1 MEAEGDRNAGRVDQ
15 GVDVDTK
22 PGGDGGKGV
31 GSTVKDAVVPI
42 YGTLVVEEKDID
54 AVRVMSLNMN
64 GIGRWNE
71 NNIKLSRLKNVLRS
85 YAVDVCGL
93 QETNYNFRS
102 LKSSQTLSSLLRHG
116 DDRIQSVVSHNTRE
130 TENIGAF
137 QPGGVATL
145 LRDELTGFIKD
156 RGKDDEGLGLFCY
169 YSVEGNDGHITYFM
183 SAYAPCKAPGI
194 RTYYQHLQRF
204 IQENRLATN
213 PIDLFRD
220 RVSSRIKRWRSQGHR
235 VVLMMDS
242 NENVTDGVLSRRLA
256 GEGIR
261 MREAVHKLTEGRGP
275 PTHFRGSEKSN
286 GAIDG
291 IWVSDDLE
299 VVGASYLPFDHE
311 IGDHRPV
318 MVDIL
323 SRSILGVPKKT
334 IVRPKARKLSSRVPR
349 IRNNY
354 LSVVREKFKM
364 HQVDKKL
371 RSLEERASFPPTQD
385 VEEGMEK
392 LDNLVEEIMLQAEGQ
407 CRIIYPAHYEFSPA
421 VKGWLDKC
429 HALQWLLR
437 YHQGK
442 KVNGGNMRRF
452 AMRNGI
458 KHPMRL
464 SVTDLVEMY
473 HNCKEQARHYMAQSP
488 WLRKTFLNDKMN
500 VAIDQ
505 GNSDEANRIKGM
517 LKAEAQRKTWQD
529 IQRVTKPRG
538 MLSVTRV
545 EVERQDGVVTE
556 YVNKEEIEKAV
567 MEELT
572 SRFGRAGSAPI
583 CQGVLYDLLGTYAD
597 TDAAVQILEGT
608 FTPPTDA
615 DGPTLI
621 ILEEIARIWQ
631 LMGDGEVNIV
641 ITQEDYQYYWRK
653 VKESTSSS
661 LSGLHF
667 GHYKAIGWD
676 DELSNILARKLSLIS
691 ATGSA
696 PQRWARG
703 LSVMLEKI
711 AGVALLTKLR
721 AILLLEAD
729 FNQHNKLI
737 FQHRMLALA
746 RENGLIPEEIFSEKG
761 KTAEDAILQQVLMYD
776 IARITKRPLLVAQV
790 DASQCYDR
798 VAHAMAALTL
808 RAYKVHNSSV
818 LGMLRPLHCMEFYLR
833 TGFGQ
838 STSFCGGAAEGK
850 HGLAQGNGAAP
861 ATWQQ
866 ISSLMIHAQHRQGHG
881 VKICTPISKRGVNQV
896 GIVYVDDTNL
906 CEGLEEKDDIDAVVA
921 KGQGATNSWG
931 NNLIAVGGALNGDK
945 CAVAIHDMVPDGK
958 GSWVYSDQRKTTSPA
973 DEEDDELEEL
983 EDWSFSV
990 PQADSEAAQIKR
1002 LRSDQA
1008 VENLGLFVRP
1018 DGSPEKQFEVMR
1030 EKITTW
1036 SGQIKNGVIPTRSVW
1051 MSYTHQLWSGLRYGL
1066 GACSASMT
1074 ALSKG
1079 LGSSDYYLLSN
1090 LGVVRSITREWRYLP
1105 ASFGGMELFDLTTEV
1120 TAATLNSF
1128 LQHFGTNTLI
1138 GTTLQ
1143 AALEYLQLEL
1153 GVEDC
1158 PLSYDFNTWGHLAT
1172 DTWVKALWEKVDLL
1186 DITLLLEYEGIP
1198 KPREHDC
1205 SIMSEMVKLG
1215 FKGKEL
1221 KRINRARIAQEAL
1234 FISDIA
1240 TARGTNLE
1248 IYLEDWWEDSFERD
1262 MGEHRSVLQFSR
1274 EDPTDEDWKTWKK
1287 ALRHIASGPNLY
1299 LNQPLGKWI
1308 APSTRKWRQFYHPET
1323 NTGELHYDDKILRFE
1338 NDPDDRAYILSLSG
1352 EAEAALT
1359 DTIPVTFVDVVD
1371 GKLKLKSRGPKLAEP
1386 PLQEHLS
1393 FIEALRSKGG
1403 EWMWEG
1409 LVLDEDPDWIID
1421 ALERGSLYCAT
1432 DGSHNKKLAPL
1443 ISGAAWVLF
1452 CSHSRKVMRG
1462 EFAEFSVAANSYRAE
1477 QLGMLALHLLLLTA
1491 EEYYQQSLTDA
1502 NIFCD
1507 NKGTIQT
1514 FSKEHRRIPAGAK
1527 NNDILR
1533 VLRRIQTTS
1542 KLAHKLQHVKAH
1554 QDDNVPFRLLSL
1566 DAKLNFECDLRAK
1579 HAVQQAIADDASFRT
1594 TIYSLPLEQA
1604 SVFFDGSKQ
1613 TSDIAKE
1620 LRYQIG
1626 RRNARQFYQDEKIM
1640 DNSTFDSIAWADLRS
1655 LLEKRPKMYQLW
1667 YGKQCSGFCGT
1678 GQMISRWDPDA
1689 SDSCPN
1695 CGRFETADH
1704 LTRCESRIRR
1714 DLMKESIRDLDDW
1727 MSWHCTHPDLRLW
1740 IPRYFGGQGRRLF
1753 VDLVH
1758 PEGRKMSQNMRIV
1771 GNKIDRIGWRHFT
1784 EGKLPTAFRDMQR
1797 QHLLSHHKYLTI
1809 DVWMKGFIDQL
1820 LTLTHTQWLCRN
1832 LTKHHKTMG
1841 TKALATREEIQ
1852 KEVEEQLRMGFSDLP
1867 SYARCLLEI
1876 SPDNLFGLRTA
1887 DQQYWLNAVR
1897 AARTAAESAL
1907 QISEGKT
1914 NSWND
1919 ILKMPEFKT
1928 RIQELPQLPTNPE
1941 RPAADRTNPRESS
1954 TKRRKVSRRQPART
1968 NSSQSAGVDG
1978 DRIQLLRRNNVSE
1991 NSKVPINALLS
2002 QPLASESSTATD
2014 PDLSFKRSAIGV
2026 QFESLKTLNPGL
2038 WLKSDVINSF
2048 AMNIIRPL
2056 VRNRRVHFFSTYFF
2070 SRLLDTGPHG
2080 TQTPSYKFDEVKRW
2094 GDRLSNGILGVKEL
2108 IIPINH
2114 RNVHWLCL
2122 KVSMA
2127 NKSIMLWDS
2136 SGVKES
2142 NQLYLNT
2149 MLRYL
2154 KDKFGATSPQEDA
2167 DDWIAQW
2174 TTLDDSAN
2182 CPRQYNG
2189 YDCGVFTIVNM
2200 TLQAQNI
2207 PLSNTLYEEQDFQN
2221 LDTRRRIAYL
2231 LWEASSNRPQPT
2243 STNRPQLD
2251 RALPSKR
2258 PSSSTTKAG
2267 SSSTKERQK
2276 RRRQNNRRVAVGSN
2290 RLRGKVTYDDPG
2302 PSDQLTTLLNRKRNA
2317 ASVAIEESALPA
2329 MTQRHAPKKR
2339 RRKKASQDC

>member
-1 MEAEGDRNAGRVDQ
+1 MYYLADDRNASRPCIEKALGLVFEPEAIRVANNCTTYDPATKLIELDMGDDTFDRTDEVVANLDWMIAAAEQRDTAIHSSNGRKNGVLFDFDTFEDEGSVDTAAYMRKRYPHDNLDDEESTGTSSKPLWGPRYRSSQLNFSNDDRFSSEIMKSMLARRRNHRDDLSSRELEELLDAAAEDDRNAGRMD
-15 GVDVDTK
+15 GDANL
-22 PGGDGGKGV
+22 GGEGGKVLGN
-31 GSTVKDAVVPI
+31 TVKDTVVPI
-42 YGTLVVEEKDID
+42 YGTLV
-54 AVRVMSLNMN
+54 
-64 GIGRWNE
+64 

-156 RGKDDEGLGLFCY
+156 RGKDDDGLGLFCY

-261 MREAVHKLTEGRGP
+261 MREAVHEQTEGRGP

-371 RSLEERASFPPTQD
+371 RSLEERASFPPTKD

-488 WLRKTFLNDKMN
+488 WLRKTFLYDKMN

-505 GNSDEANRIKGM
+505 ANSDEANRIKGM

-597 TDAAVQILEGT
+597 TEAAVQILEGT

-906 CEGLEEKDDIDAVVA
+906 CEGLDEKDDIDAVVA

-945 CAVAIHDMVPDGK
+945 CAVAIHDMEPDGK

-1186 DITLLLEYEGIP
+1186 DITLLLEYDGIP

-1907 QISEGKT
+1907 QISE
-1914 NSWND
+1914 
-1919 ILKMPEFKT
+1919 
-1928 RIQELPQLPTNPE
+1928 
-1941 RPAADRTNPRESS
+1941 
-1954 TKRRKVSRRQPART
+1954 
-1968 NSSQSAGVDG
+1968 
-1978 DRIQLLRRNNVSE
+1978 
-1991 NSKVPINALLS
+1991 
-2002 QPLASESSTATD
+2002 ASESSTATD

-2080 TQTPSYKFDEVKRW
+2080 TQTPSYKFDEKCS
-2094 GDRLSNGILGVKEL
+2094 LALLE
-2108 IIPINH
+2108 
-2114 RNVHWLCL
+2114 
-2122 KVSMA
+2122 
-2127 NKSIMLWDS
+2127 NKF
-2136 SGVKES
+2136 
-2142 NQLYLNT
+2142 
-2149 MLRYL
+2149 R
-2154 KDKFGATSPQEDA
+2154 ATSPQEDA